1 VVYSIPKISFGQSQD
16 FMKKAKQRGKGFTVV
31 VAVGALAVGFL
42 LVAALMRGYGSD
54 SPSAVVGG
62 PADPARAGAQEQ
74 AAREQRAR
82 EQGQQA
88 GRAAASAAGESA
100 VEPTPPASPTPR
112 ASATPAGGDLGPF
125 SQIFAEGGTPPPP
138 ASGDAGD
145 WLMTFATVTV
155 RLTLAALLTAMLAF
169 RPRRLSRSVKRN
181 PFVAQTQIL
190 LAVVASALMMVVG
203 DSAARAF
210 GIFAA
215 ASLVRF
221 RTNIKDPKEITVLLV
236 ALAIGLATGVGRWE
250 LGLILTL
257 FVLVLLWGL
266 EYREQEQVTRA
277 MELTVKTTNIGTTQD
292 ALLRLFQKYD
302 FHAEMRNIDRPDGE
316 DETGCI
322 VYFVDVGPQVSTD
335 RLSEELLAADPKNI
349 DGVEWAQQ
357 KNTSYFYQ

>member
-1 VVYSIPKISFGQSQD
+1 MTTG
-16 FMKKAKQRGKGFTVV
+16 KQKGKGFTVA
-31 VAVGALAVGFL
+31 VAAGALAVGFL
-42 LVAALMRGYGSD
+42 LVVALMRGYGSD
-54 SPSAVVGG
+54 SPAAAVGG
-62 PADPARAGAQEQ
+62 AADPARAAQ
-74 AAREQRAR
+74 
-82 EQGQQA
+82 QGQTARQDA
-88 GRAAASAAGESA
+88 QPARAAE
-100 VEPTPPASPTPR
+100 PTPR
-112 ASATPAGGDLGPF
+112 AAQSPAGDESPF
-125 SQIFAEGGTPPPP
+125 TQIFAEGATPPQP
-138 ASGDAGD
+138 ARDAPGD
-145 WLMTFATVTV
+145 WLMIFATVTV
-155 RLTLAALLTAMLAF
+155 RLALAALLTAMLAF

-257 FVLVLLWGL
+257 FVLLLLWGL

-316 DETGCI
+316 GETGCI

-335 RLSEELLAADPKNI
+335 RLSEELLSADPRNI

>member
-1 VVYSIPKISFGQSQD
+1 MSKG
-16 FMKKAKQRGKGFTVV
+16 KQRGKGFTVA

-42 LVAALMRGYGSD
+42 LVVALIRGFGSGA
-54 SPSAVVGG
+54 PGAGLGG
-62 PADPARAGAQEQ
+62 AADPERAAQQEMATRQEPEAR
-74 AAREQRAR
+74 
-82 EQGQQA
+82 QGQTAQQNTQA
-88 GRAAASAAGESA
+88 QNTQPTRAPE
-100 VEPTPPASPTPR
+100 PTPR
-112 ASATPAGGDLGPF
+112 ASQPPAKDESPF
-125 SQIFAEGGTPPPP
+125 SQVFADGAPPPQP
-138 ASGDAGD
+138 TGVEPGD
-145 WLMTFATVTV
+145 WLMVFATVTM
-155 RLTLAALLTAMLAF
+155 RLALAALLTAMLAF
-169 RPRRLSRSVKRN
+169 RPRRLARTVKRN

-190 LAVVASALMMVVG
+190 MAVVASALMMVVG

-257 FVLVLLWGL
+257 FVLLLLWGL

-316 DETGCI
+316 GETGCI
-322 VYFVDVGPQVSTD
+322 VYFVDVGPQASTD

>member
-1 VVYSIPKISFGQSQD
+1 
-16 FMKKAKQRGKGFTVV
+16 MKNGKPRGKVFTGAVV
-31 VAVGALAVGFL
+31 VAALAAGFL
-42 LVAALMRGYGSD
+42 LVVALMRGYGSD
-54 SPSAVVGG
+54 SPGAVVGG
-62 PADPARAGAQEQ
+62 PADPARAAQQEQ
-74 AAREQRAR
+74 AAR

-88 GRAAASAAGESA
+88 GRAAAAKAAGG
-100 VEPTPPASPTPR
+100 EPAPSPARS
-112 ASATPAGGDLGPF
+112 PAGDETPF
-125 SQIFAEGGTPPPP
+125 SEAFAQGGAPAQPGRGGT
-138 ASGDAGD
+138 GD

-169 RPRRLSRSVKRN
+169 RPRRLARSVKRN

-190 LAVVASALMMVVG
+190 MAVVASALMMVVG

-221 RTNIKDPKEITVLLV
+221 RTNIKDPKEITVLLL
-236 ALAIGLATGVGRWE
+236 ALAVGLATGVGRWE

-257 FVLVLLWGL
+257 FSLVLLWGL
-266 EYREQEQVTRA
+266 EYREQDLVTRA

-316 DETGCI
+316 GETGCV
-322 VYFVDVGPQVSTD
+322 VYFVDVAPHFTTD